1 MEVVTNSECVCF
13 PRPADSRMKQSLS
26 GRLPCV
32 CGDDYGNYVAVLYLV
47 IKLLY
52 LANCLAQLV
61 LLGAF
66 LDADYLTLG
75 VAVVSSLSRGRDWRV
90 ATRFPRVTLCDF
102 EVGRCTAL

>member
-1 MEVVTNSECVCF
+1 
-13 PRPADSRMKQSLS
+13 MKQSLS
-26 GRLPCV
+26 GRLPCI

-52 LANCLAQLV
+52 LANCLAQLF

-75 VAVVSSLSRGRDWRV
+75 LAVVSSLSRGRDWRV

-102 EVGRCTAL
+102 EVGRQRSL